1 MIDEELMTRDIA
13 RRKAADAIYSSAV
26 KTEPKEEE
34 APAAEENK
42 D

>member
-1 MIDEELMTRDIA
+1 MIDEALMMQDIS

-26 KTEPKEEE
+26 KTEPKAKDTE
-34 APAAEENK
+34 AEAENK